1 MSTFE
6 TGMWLK
12 LMQQDKYSLGRA
24 LRPFSFSVALI
35 TCLVGI
41 VSAASQTDF
50 SYVAAVLILLGALLL
65 QAGVNLIND
74 HADLQHLKSSIA
86 RARVVRNFR
95 IGLTCVLLAAVVGI
109 YLISYAGLGLL
120 ALLLVGLAGALGYT
134 VEPVNFKR
142 RGLAVVLVFWL
153 MGVLMVCGSYYILA
167 GEINWLIFWRSVPVS
182 LISSLLLLA
191 NEIRDIDSD
200 RDEGI
205 RTLSVRLGLRRA
217 RMLYVL
223 LLLSVIAIA
232 TTLWS
237 LGLIANFWWL
247 ASAPIIWL
255 LYKQQLDAAGRAALP
270 PASGRFF
277 MLFGLL
283 YCLSL

>member
-1 MSTFE
+1 M
-6 TGMWLK
+6 K
-12 LMQQDKYSLGRA
+12 QDKYSFARA
-24 LRPFSFSVALI
+24 LRPFSFPVALI

-41 VSAASQTDF
+41 VSASEQPGF
-50 SYVAAVLILLGALLL
+50 SYPLALLIILGALLL

-74 HADLQHLKSSIA
+74 HADLQHLKNSIA
-86 RARVVRNFR
+86 RGRVVRNFR
-95 IGLTCVLLAAVVGI
+95 LGLSFFLLAAAIGI

-120 ALLLVGLAGALGYT
+120 VLLLAGLAGALGYT

-167 GEINWLIFWRSVPVS
+167 GELSWLVFWRSVPVS

-191 NEIRDIDSD
+191 NEIRDVESD
-200 RDEGI
+200 RDTGI
-205 RTLSVRLGLRRA
+205 RTLTVRIGIDRA
-217 RMLYVL
+217 RKLYLL
-223 LLLSVIAIA
+223 LLLSVVAVASALWIADAI
-232 TTLWS
+232 T
-237 LGLIANFWWL
+237 GVWWL
-247 ASAPIIWL
+247 VSVPLIWL
-255 LYKQQLDAAGRAALP
+255 LYKQQQGSAGRASLP

>member
-1 MSTFE
+1 M
-6 TGMWLK
+6 K
-12 LMQQDKYSLGRA
+12 YDKYSLGRA

-41 VSAASQTDF
+41 VSAADTVGF
-50 SYVAAVLILLGALLL
+50 SYPVASLILLGALLL
-65 QAGVNLIND
+65 QASVNLIND
-74 HADLQHLKSSIA
+74 HADLQYLTDRVV
-86 RARVVRNFR
+86 RAKIVRNFR
-95 IGLTCVLLAAVVGI
+95 LGLGCLLAAAAIGI

-191 NEIRDIDSD
+191 NEIRDVTSD

-205 RTLSVRLGLRRA
+205 RTLTVRLGLRRA
-217 RMLYVL
+217 RMLYLALLVSVVVL
-223 LLLSVIAIA
+223 AAV
-232 TTLWS
+232 LWS
-237 LGLIANFWWL
+237 VGAISGFWWL
-247 ASAPIIWL
+247 ASVPMIWL
-255 LYKQQLDAAGRAALP
+255 LYKKQQDDIGRAMLP

>member
-1 MSTFE
+1 
-6 TGMWLK
+6 
-12 LMQQDKYSLGRA
+12 MQQDKYSLGRA

-41 VSAASQTDF
+41 VSASQQPGF
-50 SYVAAVLILLGALLL
+50 SYSAAVLIILAALLL

-74 HADLQHLKSSIA
+74 HADLQRLSSTLA
-86 RARVVRNFR
+86 RGRVVRNFR
-95 IGLTCVLLAAVVGI
+95 LGLVCFLLAAVIGI

-120 ALLLVGLAGALGYT
+120 LLLLVGLAGALGYT

-142 RGLAVVLVFWL
+142 RGLAVILVFWL

-167 GEINWLIFWRSVPVS
+167 GEVNWPLFWRSIPVS

-191 NEIRDIDSD
+191 NEIRDVDSD
-200 RDEGI
+200 RAAGI
-205 RTLSVRLGLRRA
+205 NTLTVRIGITRARTLYL
-217 RMLYVL
+217 L
-223 LLLSVIAIA
+223 LLLSVVLV
-232 TTLWS
+232 TSLLWIT
-237 LGLIANFWWL
+237 GVIGGIWWL
-247 ASAPIIWL
+247 ASVPLIWL
-255 LYKQQLDAAGRAALP
+255 LYKQQQEVQGRASLP

>member
-1 MSTFE
+1 
-6 TGMWLK
+6 
-12 LMQQDKYSLGRA
+12 MQQDKYSLGRA
-24 LRPFSFSVALI
+24 LRPFSFAVALI

-41 VSAASQTDF
+41 VSAFELPGF
-50 SYVAAVLILLGALLL
+50 SYSIALMIIVAAVLL

-74 HADLQHLKSSIA
+74 HADLQRLKSPVV
-86 RARVVRNFR
+86 RDRVIRNFR
-95 IGLTCVLLAAVVGI
+95 LGLCCFLLAAAIGI
-109 YLISYAGLGLL
+109 YLISHAGLGLL
-120 ALLLVGLAGALGYT
+120 VLLMVGLAGALGYT

-153 MGVLMVCGSYYILA
+153 MGVLMVCGSYYILV
-167 GEINWLIFWRSVPVS
+167 GELSWPVFWRAVPVS

-200 RDEGI
+200 RDAGI
-205 RTLSVRLGLRRA
+205 RTLTVRIGLDKA
-217 RMLYVL
+217 RKLYL
-223 LLLSVIAIA
+223 LLLLLVMAVAAALWFTGVI
-232 TTLWS
+232 S
-237 LGLIANFWWL
+237 GGWWL
-247 ASAPIIWL
+247 ASMPLIWW
-255 LYKQQLDAAGRAALP
+255 LYKQQQGAAGRASLP

>member
-1 MSTFE
+1 
-6 TGMWLK
+6 
-12 LMQQDKYSLGRA
+12 MQQDKYSLGRA

-41 VSAASQTDF
+41 VSASELPGF
-50 SYVAAVLILLGALLL
+50 SYLAALMIMVAAVLL

-74 HADLQHLKSSIA
+74 HADLQRLHSRIV
-86 RARVVRNFR
+86 RDRVIRNFR
-95 IGLTCVLLAAVVGI
+95 LGLCCFLLAAAIGI

-120 ALLLVGLAGALGYT
+120 ALLMVGLAGALGYT

-167 GEINWLIFWRSVPVS
+167 GELSWLVFWRSLPVS

-191 NEIRDIDSD
+191 NEIRDIESD
-200 RDEGI
+200 RAAGM
-205 RTLSVRLGLRRA
+205 RTLTVRIGLNNA
-217 RMLYVL
+217 RKLYL
-223 LLLSVIAIA
+223 LLLTSVVIIAA
-232 TTLWS
+232 ALWLAGIIS
-237 LGLIANFWWL
+237 GLWWL
-247 ASAPIIWL
+247 ASLPLIWL
-255 LYKQQLDAAGRAALP
+255 LYKQQQEALGRASLP

-283 YCLSL
+283 YCFSL

>member
-1 MSTFE
+1 MMRVQL
-6 TGMWLK
+6 G
-12 LMQQDKYSLGRA
+12 LMKYTKYSLGRA

-41 VSAASQTDF
+41 VSALDQPTF
-50 SYVAAVLILLGALLL
+50 SYPVAALILIGALLL

-74 HADLQHLKSSIA
+74 YADLAYLKDSGI
-86 RARVVRNFR
+86 RALVVRNFR
-95 IGLTCVLLAAVVGI
+95 FGLFCVLLAAVVGV

-134 VEPVNFKR
+134 VEPINFKR

-167 GEINWLIFWRSVPVS
+167 GEINWFIFWRSVPVS

-191 NEIRDIDSD
+191 NEIRDVESD
-200 RDEGI
+200 RDDGI
-205 RTLSVRLGLRRA
+205 HTLTVRLGLRRA
-217 RMLYVL
+217 QILYL
-223 LLLSVIAIA
+223 TLLLSVTVTAA
-232 TTLWS
+232 LLWG
-237 LGLIANFWWL
+237 LGVISGFWWL
-247 ASAPIIWL
+247 ISLPMGVV
-255 LYKQQLDAAGRAALP
+255 LYRQLRDEIGRASLP

>member
-1 MSTFE
+1 M
-6 TGMWLK
+6 K
-12 LMQQDKYSLGRA
+12 QDKYSFGRA
-24 LRPFSFSVALI
+24 LRPFSFPVALV

-41 VSAASQTDF
+41 VSASELPDF
-50 SYVAAVLILLGALLL
+50 SYPLALLIILGALLL

-74 HADLQHLKSSIA
+74 YADLQYLKNSIA
-86 RARVVRNFR
+86 RGRVVRNFR
-95 IGLTCVLLAAVVGI
+95 LGLSFFLLAAAIGI

-120 ALLLVGLAGALGYT
+120 VLLLVGLAGALGYT

-167 GEINWLIFWRSVPVS
+167 GELSWLVFWRSVPVS

-191 NEIRDIDSD
+191 NEIRDVDSD
-200 RDEGI
+200 RDAGM
-205 RTLSVRLGLRRA
+205 RTLTVRIGIDRA
-217 RMLYVL
+217 RKLYL
-223 LLLSVIAIA
+223 LLLLLVVAVASVLWIADAI
-232 TTLWS
+232 T
-237 LGLIANFWWL
+237 GVWWL
-247 ASAPIIWL
+247 VSVPLIWL
-255 LYKQQLDAAGRAALP
+255 LYKQQQGSAGRASLP

>member
-1 MSTFE
+1 M
-6 TGMWLK
+6 K
-12 LMQQDKYSLGRA
+12 YDKYSLGRA

-41 VSAASQTDF
+41 VSAANTAGF
-50 SYVAAVLILLGALLL
+50 SYPVASLILLGALLL
-65 QAGVNLIND
+65 QASVNLIND
-74 HADLQHLKSSIA
+74 HADLQYLTDRVV
-86 RARVVRNFR
+86 RAKIVRNFR
-95 IGLTCVLLAAVVGI
+95 LGLGCLLAAAAIGI

-191 NEIRDIDSD
+191 NEIRDVTSD

-205 RTLSVRLGLRRA
+205 RTLTVRLGLRRA
-217 RMLYVL
+217 RMLYLALLVSVVVL
-223 LLLSVIAIA
+223 AAV
-232 TTLWS
+232 LWS
-237 LGLIANFWWL
+237 VGAISGFWWL
-247 ASAPIIWL
+247 ASVPMIWL
-255 LYKQQLDAAGRAALP
+255 LYKKQQDDIGRAMLP

>member
-1 MSTFE
+1 M
-6 TGMWLK
+6 K
-12 LMQQDKYSLGRA
+12 QDKYSFDRA
-24 LRPFSFSVALI
+24 LRPFSFPVALI

-41 VSAASQTDF
+41 VSASELPEF
-50 SYVAAVLILLGALLL
+50 SYPLALLIILGALLL

-74 HADLQHLKSSIA
+74 HADLQYLKNSIA
-86 RARVVRNFR
+86 RGRVVRNFR
-95 IGLTCVLLAAVVGI
+95 LGLSFFLLAAAIGI

-120 ALLLVGLAGALGYT
+120 VLLLVGLAGALGYT

-167 GEINWLIFWRSVPVS
+167 GELSWLVFWRSVPVS

-191 NEIRDIDSD
+191 NEIRDVDSD
-200 RDEGI
+200 RDAGM
-205 RTLSVRLGLRRA
+205 RTLTVRIGIDRA
-217 RMLYVL
+217 RKLYL
-223 LLLSVIAIA
+223 LLLLLVVAVASVLWIADAI
-232 TTLWS
+232 T
-237 LGLIANFWWL
+237 GVWWL
-247 ASAPIIWL
+247 VSVPLIWL
-255 LYKQQLDAAGRAALP
+255 LYKQQQGSAGRASLP